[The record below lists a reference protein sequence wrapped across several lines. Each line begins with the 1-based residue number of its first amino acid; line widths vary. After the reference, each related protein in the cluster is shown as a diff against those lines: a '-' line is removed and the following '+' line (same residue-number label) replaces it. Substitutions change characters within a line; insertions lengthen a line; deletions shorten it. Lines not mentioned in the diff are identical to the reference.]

1 MRAYRFRI
9 YPSKIQD
16 KEMRKHLWISKE
28 LWNKLLDT
36 TVKRYDTEKKF
47 PNKSEFQMMVKDT
60 GLHSQTAQGIAHRLD
75 RALKAKIRAKKQ
87 GKVWGFPRFK
97 SFDRMKSLY
106 YPQSGFW
113 LDKKLNVA
121 PFGEINIKKHREIEG
136 KVKTLTIK
144 RESSGKWFAVFC
156 AGTKPETPKINNG
169 GAVGLDLGLINLATL
184 SNGEIIKNP
193 RQFRKFEKELAEVQ
207 RRLSKKKR
215 GSQNRKKTR
224 HKVAITH
231 EKIANTRTDYLHKQ
245 ANSLLSHYSLIAME
259 DLKIRGMAEQ
269 GHGKNIYDASWG
281 LLTNILCYKAESAGS
296 RVVFVDPKDTTKTCS
311 NCGEKAD
318 LCLWDR
324 TYNCP
329 SCGLELDR
337 DVNAARNILM
347 RATQGACGSNACG
360 DETIVSSLKQEA
372 MTLPQGRSG

>member
-1 MRAYRFRI
+1 
-9 YPSKIQD
+9 
-16 KEMRKHLWISKE
+16 
-28 LWNKLLDT
+28 
-36 TVKRYDTEKKF
+36 
-47 PNKSEFQMMVKDT
+47 MV
-60 GLHSQTAQGIAHRLD
+60 
-75 RALKAKIRAKKQ
+75 
-87 GKVWGFPRFK
+87 
-97 SFDRMKSLY
+97 FD
-106 YPQSGFW
+106 
-113 LDKKLNVA
+113 
-121 PFGEINIKKHREIEG
+121 
-136 KVKTLTIK
+136 
-144 RESSGKWFAVFC
+144 
-156 AGTKPETPKINNG
+156 
-169 GAVGLDLGLINLATL
+169 
-184 SNGEIIKNP
+184 
-193 RQFRKFEKELAEVQ
+193 KELAEAQ
-207 RRLSKKKR
+207 RRLSKKRR
-215 GSQNRKKTR
+215 GSQNRKKAK

-296 RVVFVDPKDTTKTCS
+296 RVVFADPKDTTKTCS

-318 LCLWDR
+318 MCLWDR
-324 TYNCP
+324 TYNCS

-372 MTLPQGRSG
+372 ITSAQAKLG